1 MTQIAVDAIVARV
14 VAALKQDEVFAAVEV
29 LEEADLT
36 VIPENV
42 QQAVSVSWRGSF
54 PSRVAL
60 SGHPEEWQTTLRLE
74 AFARRDQSVAGQRA
88 SRSLA
93 GECYRL
99 LMSLRTDAELRA
111 AGVIDVGPP
120 QMVPDAELLGTR
132 MGTVALDFPVT
143 HQTAAGRLTYA

>member
-1 MTQIAVDAIVARV
+1 MQIAIDAIVARLV
-14 VAALKQDEVFAAVEV
+14 EAL
-29 LEEADLT
+29 EADSAFAGVEILEDT
-36 VIPENV
+36 DVTDIPETTA
-42 QQAVSVSWRGSF
+42 QAVIVSWRGSY
-54 PSRVAL
+54 PARVAL
-60 SGHPEEWQTTLRLE
+60 SGHPEEWQSTLRLS
-74 AFARRDQSVAGQRA
+74 AWARRDQSVAGQRA

-111 AGVIDVGPP
+111 SGVIDVGPP

-132 MGTVALDFPVT
+132 MGTVALDFPIT